1 MDRREAIRRTSMIM
15 GGALSASAIAAVMSG
30 CQATPVAP
38 DWTPEFLDVDQGN
51 LVAHLVERIIPET
64 DTPGARAA
72 GVHHF
77 IDVYLKN
84 CASKQEQTLFMEG
97 LRDVEDRAQEMF
109 ANKFSQLE
117 PGQMDEILS
126 TMAIEGPDK
135 SADDQASE
143 LANEGEAMQ
152 GSRLDPNQFFNGL
165 RQLTILGFFTSEVGA
180 TQALIM
186 DPIPGEY
193 LGCIDYNEVGG
204 AWAL

>member
-15 GGALSASAIAAVMSG
+15 GSALSASAIAAVMSG
-30 CQATPVAP
+30 CQAKPVAP
-38 DWTPEFLDVDQGN
+38 DWTPKFLTVDQGD
-51 LVAHLVERIIPET
+51 LVAHLVERIIPAT
-64 DTPGARAA
+64 DTPGARAV

-84 CASKQEQTLFMEG
+84 CASEEEQTLFMEG
-97 LRDVEDRAQEMF
+97 LSDVEDRAQEMF
-109 ANKFSQLE
+109 DKNFSQLE

-126 TMAIEGPDK
+126 VMATDGPEK

-143 LANEGEAMQ
+143 LANEGEAVQ
-152 GSRLDPNQFFNGL
+152 GKRVDPHQFFNGL

-180 TQALIM
+180 TQVLIM

-193 LGCIDYNEVGG
+193 LGCIDYDEVGG